1 MFWPL
6 LFSAYIAVANEKLRV
21 DELIASLQA
30 FVTAK
35 WNFLMLQPCVLHF
48 HTELRVG
55 LDCVA
60 VAAQH
65 HVRGFGMSRCMYA
78 LEAQ

>member
-6 LFSAYIAVANEKLRV
+6 LFSAYITVANEKLRI
-21 DELIASLQA
+21 DELIASLEA
-30 FVTAK
+30 TEAAK
-35 WNFLMLQPCVLHF
+35 WYILMLQPCVLHF
-48 HTELRVG
+48 DTELRVS
-55 LDCVA
+55 LDCIT

-65 HVRGFGMSRCMYA
+65 HVRGLGMAQSVRA